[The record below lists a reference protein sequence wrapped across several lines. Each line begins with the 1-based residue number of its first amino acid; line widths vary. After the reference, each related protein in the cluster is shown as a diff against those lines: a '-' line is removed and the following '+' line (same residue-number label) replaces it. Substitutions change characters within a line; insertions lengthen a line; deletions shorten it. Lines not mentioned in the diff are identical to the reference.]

1 MYRHRIEMGEVAFL
15 LCRITDLRYKEVV
28 NVCDGSCLGYVSD
41 IEVDTVTAKV
51 VSLIIFGRC
60 RLFGL
65 FFREDDTIIRWCD
78 IEVIGED
85 TILVNMQTQTH
96 ERRKRNDSF
105 FSRLFG

>member
-1 MYRHRIEMGEVAFL
+1 L

-28 NVCDGSCLGYVSD
+28 NVRDGSCLGCVSD

-51 VSLIIFGRC
+51 ISLIIYGRC

-65 FFREDDTIIRWCD
+65 FFREDDIIINWCD

-85 TILVNMQTQTH
+85 TILVNMRP
-96 ERRKRNDSF
+96 ERFERPARQRGGLMGK
-105 FSRLFG
+105 LFGV